1 MTAKQLTA
9 AEHLEAA
16 LTLLGFDVGHWTVTI
31 DAQAGVVRRA
41 VGEQRT
47 AKVGLNRGELEAP
60 GPRIP
65 AVGESA
71 A

>member
-1 MTAKQLTA
+1 MTERQLTA

-16 LTLLGFDVGHWTVTI
+16 LELLGFDDGHWTVTI

-47 AKVGLNRGELEAP
+47 AKVGLNRDQLDIDQ
-60 GPRIP
+60 PRAADSP
-65 AVGESA
+65 AA
-71 A
+71 